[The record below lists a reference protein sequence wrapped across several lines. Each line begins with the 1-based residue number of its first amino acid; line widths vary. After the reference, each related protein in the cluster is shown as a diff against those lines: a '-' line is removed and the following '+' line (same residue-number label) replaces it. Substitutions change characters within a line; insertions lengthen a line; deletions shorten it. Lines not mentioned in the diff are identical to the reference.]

1 LPISE
6 QWLMMKRNLAAAVSP
21 VSRGKM
27 MNAGVPAISNPET
40 GITAPLHSRRKWSWV
55 RIAAVVFLLLVLE
68 SQLLYSVKH
77 ESLTFDEGDHIFAGY
92 MSLKHRDFGL
102 NPEHPPLVKMLAA
115 VPLLR
120 MNLNEPELQNRYF
133 KTEAYL
139 SGRDFIFQGDHET
152 IIFRARMAASFFALL
167 VALLAFLTAREM
179 FSTGAGFIAL
189 VLIVFEPNFLA
200 HGALVTTDTG
210 AAAALLASIYAFYRY
225 VKSPSWGRV
234 IVLGLA
240 AGLFFV
246 VKHSAVLLPPM
257 LILLAITEL
266 LRRRRAGD
274 ESRFHQAAR
283 LAGALVVTGVIAAAV
298 IWACYGFRYAARPSG
313 SQLNP
318 PMQSTLGNLRPA
330 EAKAITMMARW
341 KLLPESWL
349 YGLADVR
356 SVANTWPSYM
366 FGKIYAHGVW
376 FYFPVAFVIK
386 ATVTTL
392 IFVPL
397 IVYAVATGKLRGSRE
412 ILFLSLPPALY
423 FCISMTSSLNIG
435 IRHVLLVFIFLL
447 VLAGGAA
454 WSLIR
459 NDRRWAWPIAVL
471 ILFHVVSSLRA
482 FPTSYIPYANELW
495 GGPANIHKYLTDST
509 TDWGQ
514 QLKAVKRY
522 IDERGI
528 KQCWFAYTAEPLIP
542 FHAYG
547 IPCQTLPTMDTI
559 WSGLKTET
567 PAVIQGPVFF
577 SHISLTF
584 YESGSALL
592 SPYREFMELKPTAV
606 IEDGVFV
613 YDGTFN
619 VPYAAAMDRAV
630 ISGNL
635 LEQHQPEQALSEAQ
649 AAIALAPD
657 SLQALMALG
666 DAQKAL
672 RKNAEARTAF
682 ETALRRVHLMEP
694 TAQEV
699 WIPRIQEKMAGL

>member
-1 LPISE
+1 
-6 QWLMMKRNLAAAVSP
+6 
-21 VSRGKM
+21 
-27 MNAGVPAISNPET
+27 MNAEAHATSKPAT
-40 GITAPLHSRRKWSWV
+40 GITGTLPSPLKRPWV
-55 RIAAVVFLLLVLE
+55 KIAAVMFLLLILE
-68 SQLLYSVKH
+68 FQLLYSVKH

-92 MSLKHRDFGL
+92 MSLKHHDFGL
-102 NPEHPPLVKMLAA
+102 NPEHPPLVKMIAA

-120 MNLNEPELQNRYF
+120 MNLHEPPLQNRYF
-133 KTEAYL
+133 KTESYL
-139 SGRDFIFQGDHET
+139 SGRDLIFQNDYEKV
-152 IIFRARMAASFFALL
+152 IFRARMAASIFALL

-179 FSTGAGFIAL
+179 FGTGAGFIAL
-189 VLIVFEPNFLA
+189 ALIVFEPNLLA

-210 AAAALLASIYAFYRY
+210 AAASLLAGIYAFYRY

-234 IVLGLA
+234 LVLGLA
-240 AGLFFV
+240 AGLFFI

-257 LILLAITEL
+257 LIVLALTEL
-266 LRRRRAGD
+266 LRSPQAGN
-274 ESRFHQAAR
+274 ETRLRQAAR
-283 LAGALVVTGVIAAAV
+283 LAGGLVIAGIIAV
-298 IWACYGFRYAARPSG
+298 GVMWMCYGFRYAARPAG
-313 SQLNP
+313 RQLNP
-318 PMQSTLGNLRPA
+318 PLETTLGTLRPA
-330 EAKAITMMARW
+330 EAKVITIMARW
-341 KLLPESWL
+341 KVLPESWL

-366 FGKIYAHGVW
+366 FGKVYAHGVW

-386 ATVTTL
+386 ATLTTL
-392 IFVPL
+392 IL
-397 IVYAVATGKLRGSRE
+397 LLLTVYAVATGKLRGWRE

-435 IRHVLLVFIFLL
+435 VRHILLVFIFLL

-454 WSLIR
+454 WSLIQS
-459 NDRRWAWPIAVL
+459 DRRWVWPVVVL
-471 ILFHVVSSLRA
+471 IIFHVASSLRA
-482 FPTSYIPYANELW
+482 FPTSYIPYANEIW
-495 GGPANIHKYLTDST
+495 GGPPRIHKYLTDST

-522 IDERGI
+522 VDGRGI
-528 KQCWFAYTAEPLIP
+528 KECWFAYTAEPLIP

-547 IPCQTLPTMDTI
+547 IPCKTLPTMDTI

-567 PAVIQGPVFF
+567 PPVITGPVFF

-619 VPYAAAMDRAV
+619 VSYAAALDHAV
-630 ISGNL
+630 MSNSL
-635 LEQHQPEQALSEAQ
+635 LEQHEPKQALSEAQ
-649 AAIALAPD
+649 AGIALAPD
-657 SLQALMALG
+657 SLQALIALG

-672 RKNAEARTAF
+672 QKNAEARTTF
-682 ETALRRVHLMEP
+682 EKALQRVHLMEP
-694 TAQEV
+694 SAQEV
-699 WIPRIQEKMAGL
+699 WIPKVQEKMAGL

>member
-1 LPISE
+1 
-6 QWLMMKRNLAAAVSP
+6 
-21 VSRGKM
+21 
-27 MNAGVPAISNPET
+27 MNAEAPAISNSAADTT
-40 GITAPLHSRRKWSWV
+40 GIFHSQLKEPW
-55 RIAAVVFLLLVLE
+55 IQAFAVVFLLFVLE
-68 SQLLYSVKH
+68 FQLLYSVKH

-92 MSLKHRDFGL
+92 MSLKHQDFGL
-102 NPEHPPLVKMLAA
+102 NPEHPPLVKMIAA
-115 VPLLR
+115 IPLLGMELR
-120 MNLNEPELQNRYF
+120 EPQLQNRYF

-139 SGRDFIFQGDHET
+139 SGRDFVFGNDHERV
-152 IIFRARMAASFFALL
+152 IFRARAAASIFALL
-167 VALLAFLTAREM
+167 VALVAFLTAREM
-179 FSTGAGFIAL
+179 FGTGAGFIAL

-200 HGALVTTDTG
+200 HGGLVTTDTG

-234 IVLGLA
+234 VVLGLA
-240 AGLFFV
+240 AGLFFI

-257 LILLAITEL
+257 LVLLAATEL
-266 LRRRRAGD
+266 LRSRDAED
-274 ESRFHQAAR
+274 ETRLHQAAR
-283 LAGALVVTGVIAAAV
+283 LAGALVIAGIIAV
-298 IWACYGFRYAARPSG
+298 GIMWVCYGFRYAARPGG

-318 PMQSTLGNLRPA
+318 PLENTLGNLKPR
-330 EAKAITMMARW
+330 EATAITMMAHW
-341 KLLPESWL
+341 KVLPESWL

-386 ATVTTL
+386 ATLTTL
-392 IFVPL
+392 IFLAL
-397 IVYAVATGKLRGSRE
+397 IVYAIATGKLRGWRE

-423 FCISMTSSLNIG
+423 FCISMTSNLNIG
-435 IRHVLLVFIFLL
+435 IRHILLVFIFVL

-459 NDRRWAWPIAVL
+459 SDRRWVWPIAAL
-471 ILFHVVSSLRA
+471 ILFHVVSSIRA
-482 FPTSYIPYANELW
+482 FPTSYIPYANEAW
-495 GGPANIHKYLTDST
+495 GGPANTYKYLTDST
-509 TDWGQ
+509 TDWAQ

-522 IDERGI
+522 VDERGI
-528 KQCWFAYTAEPLIP
+528 KECWFAYTAEPLIQ

-547 IPCQTLPTMDTI
+547 IPCKILPTMDSI
-559 WSGLKTET
+559 WSGVKTET
-567 PAVIQGPVFF
+567 PSVIQGPVFF

-584 YESGSALL
+584 YESGSIVL
-592 SPYREFMELKPTAV
+592 SPYRDFEKLKPTTV
-606 IEDGVFV
+606 IGDGVFV

-619 VPYAAAMDRAV
+619 VPYVSAMDHAV

-635 LEQHQPEQALSEAQ
+635 LEQHQPERALSEAQ
-649 AAIALAPD
+649 AAITFAPD

-672 RKNAEARTAF
+672 QRRAEARAAF
-682 ETALRRVHLMEP
+682 EKALEQVRLMEP

-699 WIPRIQEKMAGL
+699 WIPKVQEKLAGL

>member
-1 LPISE
+1 
-6 QWLMMKRNLAAAVSP
+6 
-21 VSRGKM
+21 
-27 MNAGVPAISNPET
+27 MNAEARAISQPAT
-40 GITAPLHSRRKWSWV
+40 GITDTFHSLLKRSWV
-55 RIAAVVFLLLVLE
+55 KIAAVMLLLLVLE
-68 SQLLYSVKH
+68 FQLLYSVKH

-92 MSLKHRDFGL
+92 MSLKHHDFGL
-102 NPEHPPLVKMLAA
+102 NPEHPPLVKMIAA
-115 VPLLR
+115 VPLLG
-120 MNLNEPELQNRYF
+120 MNLHEPQLQNRYF

-139 SGRDFIFQGDHET
+139 SGRDLIFQNDHEMV
-152 IIFRARMAASFFALL
+152 IFRARMAASIFALL
-167 VALLAFLTAREM
+167 VALLAFLTAQEM
-179 FSTGAGFIAL
+179 FGTGAGFIAL

-200 HGALVTTDTG
+200 HGSLVTTDTG
-210 AAAALLASIYAFYRY
+210 AAAALVSSIYAFYRY

-234 IVLGLA
+234 AVLGLA
-240 AGLFFV
+240 AGLFLI
-246 VKHSAVLLPPM
+246 VKHSAVLLPAM
-257 LILLAITEL
+257 LTLLAASES
-266 LRRRRAGD
+266 LRPRQAGD
-274 ESRFHQAAR
+274 ETRLHQAAR
-283 LAGALVVTGVIAAAV
+283 LGSALVIAGIIAV
-298 IWACYGFRYAARPSG
+298 GIMWVCYGFRYTARPAG
-313 SQLNP
+313 TQMNP
-318 PMQSTLGNLRPA
+318 PLEDTLGNLRPA
-330 EAKAITMMARW
+330 EAKVIKIMARW
-341 KLLPESWL
+341 KVLPESWL

-366 FGKIYAHGVW
+366 FGKVYAHGVW

-386 ATVTTL
+386 ATLTTL

-397 IVYAVATGKLRGSRE
+397 IVYAIATGKLRGWRE
-412 ILFLSLPPALY
+412 ILFLSVPPTLY

-435 IRHVLLVFIFLL
+435 VRHILLVFVFVL

-454 WSLIR
+454 WSLIQS
-459 NDRRWAWPIAVL
+459 DRRWAWPIAVL
-471 ILFHVVSSLRA
+471 IIFHVVTSLRA

-522 IDERGI
+522 VDERGI
-528 KQCWFAYTAEPLIP
+528 KECWFAYTAEPLIP

-547 IPCQTLPTMDTI
+547 IPCKTLPTMDTI

-567 PAVIQGPVFF
+567 PPVIQGPVFF

-584 YESGSALL
+584 YESGSTLL
-592 SPYREFMELKPTAV
+592 SPYSQFMELKPTAV

-630 ISGNL
+630 ISGTL

-649 AAIALAPD
+649 AGIALAPD

-672 RKNAEARTAF
+672 HKNAEARTTF
-682 ETALRRVHLMEP
+682 EKALERVHLMEP

-699 WIPRIQEKMAGL
+699 WIPKVQEKMAGL

>member
-1 LPISE
+1 MNA
-6 QWLMMKRNLAAAVSP
+6 QAVSKSP
-21 VSRGKM
+21 AG
-27 MNAGVPAISNPET
+27 NAAGLQS
-40 GITAPLHSRRKWSWV
+40 LLKRSWV
-55 RIAAVVFLLLVLE
+55 QISAVVFLLLILE
-68 SQLLYSVKH
+68 FQLLYSVKR
-77 ESLTFDEGDHIFAGY
+77 ESLSFDEGDHIFSGY
-92 MSLKHRDFGL
+92 MSLKHQDFGL
-102 NPEHPPLVKMLAA
+102 NPEHPPLVKMIAA
-115 VPLLR
+115 LPLLG
-120 MNLNEPELQNRYF
+120 MHLHEPQLQNRYF
-133 KTEAYL
+133 KDEAYL
-139 SGRDFIFQGDHET
+139 SGRDFIFQNDYEKV
-152 IIFRARMAASFFALL
+152 IFRARRNASFFALL
-167 VALLAFLTAREM
+167 AALLAFLLAREM
-179 FSTGAGFIAL
+179 FGTGAGFLAL
-189 VLIVFEPNFLA
+189 VLIVFEPNLLA

-225 VKSPSWGRV
+225 VKHPSWSRAV
-234 IVLGLA
+234 VLGLA
-240 AGLFFV
+240 AGIFFV

-257 LILLAITEL
+257 LVLLTITEL
-266 LRRRRAGD
+266 LRRRRVED
-274 ESRFHQAAR
+274 ETRFHEAAR
-283 LAGALVVTGVIAAAV
+283 LASVLVIAGIIAAGV
-298 IWACYGFRYAARPSG
+298 MWTCYGFRYAARPAG
-313 SQLNP
+313 WAMNP
-318 PMQSTLGNLRPA
+318 PLENTFANLRPA
-330 EAKAITMMARW
+330 EAKAITLMARW
-341 KLLPESWL
+341 KILPESWL

-392 IFVPL
+392 IFLPL
-397 IVYAVATGKLRGSRE
+397 IVYAIASGKLRGWRE

-423 FCISMTSSLNIG
+423 FAISMTSSLNIG
-435 IRHVLLVFIFLL
+435 VRHILLVFIFVLM
-447 VLAGGAA
+447 LAGGAG

-459 NDRRWAWPIAVL
+459 SDRRWMWPIALL

-522 IDERGI
+522 VDERGI
-528 KQCWFAYTAEPLIP
+528 KECWFAYTAEPLIS

-547 IPCQTLPTMDTI
+547 IPCKTLPTMDTI

-567 PAVIQGPVFF
+567 PAVIDGPVFF

-584 YESGSALL
+584 YESGSSVL
-592 SPYREFMELKPTAV
+592 SPYREFLKLKPTAV

-613 YDGTFN
+613 YDGRFY
-619 VPYAAAMDRAV
+619 VPYAAALDRAV
-630 ISGNL
+630 ISENL
-635 LEQHQPEQALSEAQ
+635 LKQQQPDQALSQAE
-649 AAIALAPD
+649 AAIAFAPD

-672 RKNAEARTAF
+672 QKNAEARISF
-682 ETALRRVHLMEP
+682 EKALEQVHRMEP

-699 WIPRIQEKMAGL
+699 WIPKVQQKLAGL

>member
-1 LPISE
+1 
-6 QWLMMKRNLAAAVSP
+6 
-21 VSRGKM
+21 M
-27 MNAGVPAISNPET
+27 MNAEARAISQPAT
-40 GITAPLHSRRKWSWV
+40 GITDTFHSLLKRSWV
-55 RIAAVVFLLLVLE
+55 KIAAVMLLLLVLE
-68 SQLLYSVKH
+68 FQLLYSVKH

-92 MSLKHRDFGL
+92 MSLKHHDFGL
-102 NPEHPPLVKMLAA
+102 NPEHPPLVKMIAA
-115 VPLLR
+115 VPLLG
-120 MNLNEPELQNRYF
+120 MNLHEPQLQNRYF

-139 SGRDFIFQGDHET
+139 SGRDLIFQNDHEMV
-152 IIFRARMAASFFALL
+152 IFRARMAASIFALL
-167 VALLAFLTAREM
+167 VALLAFLTAQEM
-179 FSTGAGFIAL
+179 FGTGAGFIAL

-200 HGALVTTDTG
+200 HGSLVTTDTG
-210 AAAALLASIYAFYRY
+210 AAAALVSSIYAFYRY

-234 IVLGLA
+234 AVLGLA
-240 AGLFFV
+240 AGLFFI
-246 VKHSAVLLPPM
+246 VKHSAVLLPAM
-257 LILLAITEL
+257 LILLAASEL
-266 LRRRRAGD
+266 LRPRQAGD
-274 ESRFHQAAR
+274 ETRLHQAAR
-283 LAGALVVTGVIAAAV
+283 LGGALVIAGIIV
-298 IWACYGFRYAARPSG
+298 VGIMWVCYGFRYTARPAG
-313 SQLNP
+313 TQMNP
-318 PMQSTLGNLRPA
+318 PLEDTLGNLRPA
-330 EAKAITMMARW
+330 EAKVIKIMARW
-341 KLLPESWL
+341 KVLPESWL

-366 FGKIYAHGVW
+366 FGKVYAHGVW

-386 ATVTTL
+386 ATLTTL

-397 IVYAVATGKLRGSRE
+397 IIYAIATGKLRGWRE
-412 ILFLSLPPALY
+412 ILFLSVPPTLY

-435 IRHVLLVFIFLL
+435 VRHILLVFVFVL

-454 WSLIR
+454 WSLIQS
-459 NDRRWAWPIAVL
+459 DRRWVWPIVVL
-471 ILFHVVSSLRA
+471 IIFHVVTSLRA

-522 IDERGI
+522 VDDRGI
-528 KQCWFAYTAEPLIP
+528 KECWFAYTAEPLIP

-547 IPCQTLPTMDTI
+547 IPCKTLPTMDTI

-567 PAVIQGPVFF
+567 PPVIQGPVFF

-584 YESGSALL
+584 YESGSTLL
-592 SPYREFMELKPTAV
+592 SPYSQFMELKPTAV

-630 ISGNL
+630 ISGTL

-649 AAIALAPD
+649 AGIALAPD

-672 RKNAEARTAF
+672 QKNAEARTTF
-682 ETALRRVHLMEP
+682 EKALERVHLMEP

-699 WIPRIQEKMAGL
+699 WIPKVQEKMAGL

>member
-1 LPISE
+1 
-6 QWLMMKRNLAAAVSP
+6 
-21 VSRGKM
+21 
-27 MNAGVPAISNPET
+27 MNAEARAISNPAGEIT
-40 GITAPLHSRRKWSWV
+40 GIFHSLLKRSWV
-55 RIAAVVFLLLVLE
+55 KMAAVLFLLLVLE
-68 SQLLYSVKH
+68 FQLLYSVKH
-77 ESLTFDEGDHIFAGY
+77 ESLSFDEGDHIFAGY
-92 MSLKHRDFGL
+92 MSLKHHDFGL
-102 NPEHPPLVKMLAA
+102 NPEHPPLVKMIAA
-115 VPLLR
+115 LPLLG
-120 MNLNEPELQNRYF
+120 MNIHEPQLQNRNF

-139 SGRDFIFQGDHET
+139 SGRDFIFQGDHEK
-152 IIFRARMAASFFALL
+152 IIFRARMAASIFALL

-179 FSTGAGFIAL
+179 FGSGAGFIAL
-189 VLIVFEPNFLA
+189 TLIVFEPNFLA

-234 IVLGLA
+234 VVLGLA
-240 AGLFFV
+240 SGVFFI

-266 LRRRRAGD
+266 LRPRRARD
-274 ESRFHQAAR
+274 ETRLHQAVR
-283 LAGALVVTGVIAAAV
+283 LAGALVTAGIIAV
-298 IWACYGFRYAARPSG
+298 GIMWVCYGFRYAARPAG
-313 SQLNP
+313 TQLNP
-318 PMQSTLGNLRPA
+318 LLQDTLGNLRPA
-330 EAKAITMMARW
+330 EAKVITRVARW
-341 KLLPESWL
+341 KVLPESWL

-366 FGKIYAHGVW
+366 FGKVYAHGMW

-386 ATVTTL
+386 ATLTTL
-392 IFVPL
+392 VFLPL
-397 IVYAVATGKLRGSRE
+397 IVYAIATGKFHGWRE
-412 ILFLSLPPALY
+412 ILFLSLPPAFY
-423 FCISMTSSLNIG
+423 FLISMTSSLNIG
-435 IRHVLLVFIFLL
+435 VRHILLVFIFLL
-447 VLAGGAA
+447 VLAGGAT
-454 WSLIR
+454 WSLVQS
-459 NDRRWAWPIAVL
+459 DRRWVWPIAVL
-471 ILFHVVSSLRA
+471 IIFHVVSSLRA

-522 IDERGI
+522 VDERGI
-528 KQCWFAYTAEPLIP
+528 KECWFAYTAEPLIP

-547 IPCQTLPTMDTI
+547 IPCNTLPTMDTI

-567 PAVIQGPVFF
+567 PPVIKGPVFF

-584 YESGSALL
+584 YESGSSLL
-592 SPYREFMELKPTAV
+592 SPYSEFLKLKPTAV

-635 LEQHQPEQALSEAQ
+635 LDQHQPERALSEAQ
-649 AAIALAPD
+649 AAIALTPD

-672 RKNAEARTAF
+672 QKNAEARTTF
-682 ETALRRVHLMEP
+682 EKALQRVYLMEP
-694 TAQEV
+694 TAQEI
-699 WIPRIQEKMAGL
+699 WIPKVQQKMAGL

>member
-1 LPISE
+1 
-6 QWLMMKRNLAAAVSP
+6 
-21 VSRGKM
+21 M
-27 MNAGVPAISNPET
+27 MNAEALAISKPAT
-40 GITAPLHSRRKWSWV
+40 GITDTLHSLLKRSWLK
-55 RIAAVVFLLLVLE
+55 IATVIFLLLILE
-68 SQLLYSVKH
+68 FQLLYSVKR
-77 ESLTFDEGDHIFAGY
+77 ESLSFDEGDHVFAGY
-92 MSLKHRDFGL
+92 MSLKHHDFGL
-102 NPEHPPLVKMLAA
+102 NPEHPPLVKMIAA
-115 VPLLR
+115 IPLLQ
-120 MNLNEPELQNRYF
+120 MHLHEPQLQNRYF

-139 SGRDFIFQGDHET
+139 SGRDLIFQNDHET
-152 IIFRARMAASFFALL
+152 VIFRARMAASIFALL
-167 VALLAFLTAREM
+167 VALLAFLTAQEM
-179 FSTGAGFIAL
+179 FGTGAGFVAL

-210 AAAALLASIYAFYRY
+210 AAASLLASIYAFYRY
-225 VKSPSWGRV
+225 VKSPSWRRV
-234 IVLGLA
+234 VVLGFA
-240 AGLFFV
+240 AGLFFI

-257 LILLAITEL
+257 LVLLAGTEL

-274 ESRFHQAAR
+274 ETRLHQAAR
-283 LAGALVVTGVIAAAV
+283 LAGALVIAGFIAAG
-298 IWACYGFRYAARPSG
+298 IMWMCYGFRYSARPAG
-313 SQLNP
+313 MQMNP
-318 PMQSTLGNLRPA
+318 PLQDTLSNLRPA
-330 EAKAITMMARW
+330 EAKVITRMARW
-341 KLLPESWL
+341 ELLPESWL

-386 ATVTTL
+386 ATLTTL
-392 IFVPL
+392 IFLLL
-397 IVYAVATGKLRGSRE
+397 IVYAIATGKLRGWRE
-412 ILFLSLPPALY
+412 ILFLSVPPALY

-435 IRHVLLVFIFLL
+435 VRHILLVFIFVL

-454 WSLIR
+454 WGLIQR
-459 NDRRWAWPIAVL
+459 DRRWVWPIAVL
-471 ILFHVVSSLRA
+471 VLFHVVSSLRA

-514 QLKAVKRY
+514 QLKAVKHY
-522 IDERGI
+522 VDERGI
-528 KQCWFAYTAEPLIP
+528 KECWFAYTAEPLIP

-547 IPCQTLPTMDTI
+547 IPCKILPTMDSI

-567 PAVIQGPVFF
+567 PPVIQGPVFF

-584 YESGSALL
+584 YESGSSVL
-592 SPYREFMELKPTAV
+592 SPYSEFMRLKPTAV

-619 VPYAAAMDRAV
+619 VPYAAALDHAV
-630 ISGNL
+630 LSSSL

-649 AAIALAPD
+649 AGIALAPD

-672 RKNAEARTAF
+672 QKNADARTTF
-682 ETALRRVHLMEP
+682 EKALQRVHLMEP

-699 WIPRIQEKMAGL
+699 WIPKVQEKIAGL